1 MNSEGKKFFRLN
13 YLCAK
18 SPNSEQNQNLIL
30 ERTIK
35 NENKISKIKSNII
48 SVSQNFSSQKN
59 YYKFDNSKYQ
69 LNKNK
74 SFLSKKIHHKF
85 TRTKSGNEKTFNNSY
100 FYDKSILSSNYTE
113 NNSYISNK
121 KINNH
126 KTLQNDNFSQLNF
139 TINNF
144 IPVADSQYQKIKN
157 KNKTFYIKIE
167 NPYYYRNNINNRKTP
182 IIQKGKKLK
191 TFFCLNQNLKE
202 DNNKEK
208 EFKEDNIYK
217 NNLSINNANNKSINL
232 NNTLTKK
239 ERKSATLDFSK
250 FLNDKNNIRLL
261 VKNKRKLKNY
271 IVKKKETLSNKSNK
285 TDCNNKIVNED
296 KNIEKI
302 KIKNNETIIPM
313 KRNKTFNSQKFIGK
327 KGFSLKEEINKKNQ
341 IIKEKEEMIQTL
353 LNKYEQS
360 KERIKYLEKYL
371 DDIKKEN
378 DDLYKYK
385 SLYDDKEIELIQYKN
400 NINKFEFEYN
410 NYISLKYNY
419 GELLNKYNKSQE
431 IKNIEI
437 NNIKT
442 KYNDLLTK
450 YNNIMMQMNE
460 LDELK
465 MIKMKYNQ
473 LLAQNQ
479 QLIEIRNKYYKIKD
493 EYDELKII
501 REKYGKILKEQK
513 NYILMENKYNDLLE
527 EIKELREIKHENERV
542 VNKKSSG
549 ENYLF
554 KNSNISFGAE
564 NNII

>member
-59 YYKFDNSKYQ
+59 YYKFDNSKNQ

-74 SFLSKKIHHKF
+74 SFLSKKIHNEF
-85 TRTKSGNEKTFNNSY
+85 SRTKSGNEKTFNNSY

-144 IPVADSQYQKIKN
+144 IPVADSQYQAIKN

-167 NPYYYRNNINNRKTP
+167 NPYYYRNNINNRK
-182 IIQKGKKLK
+182 
-191 TFFCLNQNLKE
+191 
-202 DNNKEK
+202 
-208 EFKEDNIYK
+208 NIYK

-239 ERKSATLDFSK
+239 EKKLATLDFSK

-271 IVKKKETLSNKSNK
+271 IIKKKEILSNKSNK
-285 TDCNNKIVNED
+285 TDFNNKEINED

-302 KIKNNETIIPM
+302 KLKNNETITPI

-353 LNKYEQS
+353 LSKYEQS
-360 KERIKYLEKYL
+360 KERIKYLENNL

-400 NINKFEFEYN
+400 NINKFEFDYN

-465 MIKMKYNQ
+465 MIKIKCEQ

-479 QLIEIRNKYYKIKD
+479 QLSEIRNKYYKIKD

-527 EIKELREIKHENERV
+527 EIKELREIKNENERV